1 MLCMQLGAYAQNP
14 LGRFKNMGGGSGGG
28 KTDSLAHRTGLEDSL
43 TILYRYMDTT
53 RYNRF
58 DSGFADFTSR
68 YPMPAQYTYLGNIG
82 NAARSLLFN
91 PVTKAGW
98 DPGFHA
104 YDIYQFN
111 VPETK
116 FYNTTRPYSELGYVI
131 GSNTEQMIHVLHT
144 QNRSPDW
151 NVAFQYRL
159 INSLGLFKNQN
170 TNHSSYRINS
180 SYQTKNRRYHLY
192 FVLLS
197 NKLQSSENGGI
208 RSYDDLNDL
217 KVYKNRAGIP
227 VRLGNSRNENT
238 NLFNSTFTTGTRYRT
253 RQFFLRQQYDL
264 GKKDSLV
271 TDSTVIKLFY
281 PKLRIEH
288 SLQVASYSYRFS
300 DLSSSPD
307 TVFYRKYYDFLQT
320 PASVDIQDKWN
331 EITNDVSLYQFPDEK
346 NPQQF
351 IKVGGTFQYLK
362 GTFDAGRQN
371 YYNLFVHGEYRN
383 KTRNQKWDIEANG
396 ELYGA
401 GLNAGNYAALVSL
414 RRLIS
419 KKIGYLQ
426 AGFQNVNRTPSF
438 VFNTASS
445 FSFYAMPDFN
455 NENLTRLF
463 ASLDQPLF
471 NLRLTG
477 SYYAITN
484 YTYFRDYYH
493 AVQSGPLFNLLQIGA
508 EKVFSFTRHF
518 KLYSQITIQQKAG
531 AAPVNVPLIYTRNRI
546 GYEGNLGFKSLNIY
560 FGLEARYH
568 TPYKADGYSPLLG
581 QFYYQDTAVIRL
593 KMPELNAYMHFRI
606 KSFTAYIRG
615 ENLNTY
621 NIRSGFGDTN
631 NNLAAPLYPYP
642 GFRLHVGIF
651 WSFVN

>member
-1 MLCMQLGAYAQNP
+1 
-14 LGRFKNMGGGSGGG
+14 MGGGSSSG
-28 KTDSLAHRTGLEDSL
+28 KADSLAHRTGLEDSL
-43 TILYRYMDTT
+43 TITYRYLDTT
-53 RYNRF
+53 RYSHF
-58 DSGFADFTSR
+58 DSSYADFSRR
-68 YPMPAQYTYLGNIG
+68 YPVPAQYAYLGNVG

-91 PVTKAGW
+91 PITKAGW

-116 FYNTTRPYSELGYVI
+116 FYNTTRPYTELGYVI

-144 QNRSPDW
+144 QNVTPDW
-151 NVAFQYRL
+151 NVALQYRL

-180 SYQTKNRRYHLY
+180 SYQSKDRRYHLY
-192 FVLLS
+192 FVMLR
-197 NKLQSSENGGI
+197 NKLQSGENGGI
-208 RSYDDLNDL
+208 RSYADLDS
-217 KVYKNRAGIP
+217 KIYKTNRAGIP
-227 VRLGNSRNENT
+227 VWLGNERDENT
-238 NLFNSTFTTGTRYRT
+238 NLFNSTFTAGTRYKT
-253 RQFFLRQQYDL
+253 FNFSLRQQYDL

-271 TDSTVIKLFY
+271 KDDTTVIRLFY

-288 SLQVASYSYRFS
+288 SLQVASYGYRFTDQS
-300 DLSSSPD
+300 GTPD
-307 TVFYRKYYDFLQT
+307 TLFYRKFYDFLQN
-320 PASVDIQDKWN
+320 PARVDIQDKWN
-331 EITNDVSLYQFPDEK
+331 EVTNDVSFYQFPDTK

-351 IKVGGTFQYLK
+351 IKVGGTFQYLQ
-362 GTFDAGRQN
+362 GTFDAGKQN

-383 KTRNQKWDIEANG
+383 KTRNQKWEIEATG

-401 GLNAGNYAALVSL
+401 GYNAGNYEALISL
-414 RRLIS
+414 KRLIS

-426 AGFQNVNRTPSF
+426 AGFQNSNRTPSF
-438 VFNTASS
+438 VYNTASS
-445 FSFYAMPDFN
+445 FSFYAMPSFN
-455 NENLTRLF
+455 NENITRLF
-463 ASLDQPLF
+463 ASLEQPLL

-484 YTYFRDYYH
+484 YTYFSDYYH
-493 AVQSGPLFNLLQIGA
+493 ASQSSPLFNLLQIGA
-508 EKVFSFTRHF
+508 EKVFAFSKHF
-518 KLYSQITIQQKAG
+518 KLYSQVTVQQKAG
-531 AAPVNVPLIYTRNRI
+531 SAPVNVPLVYTRNRI
-546 GYEGNLGFKSLNIY
+546 GYEGNLGFKSLSIY
-560 FGLEARYH
+560 FGLEGKYH

-581 QFYYQDTAVIRL
+581 QFFYQDTATIRL
-593 KMPELNAYMHFRI
+593 KAPELNAYMHFRI
-606 KSFTAYIRG
+606 RSFTAYIRG

-621 NIRSGFGDTN
+621 TLRNGFGDTN